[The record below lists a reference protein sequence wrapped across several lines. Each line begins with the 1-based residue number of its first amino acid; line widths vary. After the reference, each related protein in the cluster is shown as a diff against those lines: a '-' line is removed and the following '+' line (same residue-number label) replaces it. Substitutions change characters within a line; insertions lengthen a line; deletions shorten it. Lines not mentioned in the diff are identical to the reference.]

1 MRRLPKE
8 GLLVLGVWLALFVT
22 NPGRNETV
30 DVEMRQVVTRR
41 IWTTG
46 HVTLT
51 SLPHS
56 DMPLAWVPA
65 GPGRWAAPYGIGQ
78 SLVFIPFDAA
88 GALLEHLSPPSWRER
103 VGWLPIG
110 LGLLPLL
117 GVGCWLAIRKVLRVQ
132 GFDEQWSLVGSLALV
147 FGTIVFH
154 YLGQAQEEM
163 LVGFF
168 LTLSLLF
175 ALRLRSAPT
184 ARNAL
189 LSAVFAG
196 ACLITRPVSVFSLL
210 IIPVL
215 FWSAAKDG
223 AARARL
229 FLPASAVVIASL
241 LVMLG
246 YNYAR
251 FGSPFAIGYDR
262 LGHVSK
268 IAFDARS
275 PKVLATLV
283 FGPGIGLLVLSPL
296 LLLTFWGLA
305 PLWRRDR
312 AYFVGLSAS
321 VVSCY
326 LFFSCWHDSY
336 SGGVAW
342 GTRYQCHLLP
352 LYAVPLTLGIQR
364 LVETLSGRRLVVFV
378 ATVSVA
384 IQLLSVVITH
394 HMEYFESACQNGTEE
409 ALASGLAEGEF
420 VRRVENVLRWVRRA
434 GPPHCESAEN
444 QKTINLTWDR
454 YVPNFWGPVFAHR
467 VSRKAGFPLLI
478 LWSGL
483 ALAAVALL
491 ARGTR
496 DALRGL
502 SGSAPEVSPGLPKG

>member
-1 MRRLPKE
+1 VRRLSHE
-8 GLLVLGVWLALFVT
+8 GLLVLGVWLALLVT

-30 DVEMRQVVTRR
+30 DVEMRQVIARH

-56 DMPLAWVPA
+56 DMPLAWVPV
-65 GPGRWAAPYGIGQ
+65 GPDRWVAPYGIGQ

-88 GALLEHLSPPSWRER
+88 GLLLEHLSPPSWRER

-117 GVGCWLAIRKVLRVQ
+117 GVGCWLAIRKVLQAQ
-132 GFDEQWSLVGSLALV
+132 GIDRQWALVGSLALL

-154 YLGQAQEEM
+154 YVGQAQEEI

-189 LSAVFAG
+189 LSGIFAG

-229 FLPASAVVIASL
+229 FLPAGAVVIASL

-246 YNYAR
+246 YNFAR

-296 LLLTFWGLA
+296 LLLAFWGLG

-312 AYFVGLSAS
+312 AYLVGLTAS

-364 LVETLSGRRLVVFV
+364 LVATLNGRRLVVLV
-378 ATVSVA
+378 AAVSLA
-384 IQLLSVVITH
+384 IQLLSVVVTH
-394 HMEYFESACQNGTEE
+394 HMEYLESDCQGGTEE
-409 ALASGLAEGEF
+409 ALASDPAKGQLA
-420 VRRVENVLRWVRRA
+420 RRAQNVLRWVTRA
-434 GPPHCESAEN
+434 GPPHCDSPES
-444 QKTINLTWDR
+444 QRLIDVVWDR
-454 YVPNFWGPVFAHR
+454 YVPNFWGPVIAHR
-467 VSRKAGFPLLI
+467 LSQRAALF
-478 LWSGL
+478 LWFVWGCL
-483 ALAAVALL
+483 ALAAAALL
-491 ARGTR
+491 GRGTR
-496 DALRGL
+496 EALRDLTL
-502 SGSAPEVSPGLPKG
+502 SPRR

>member
-1 MRRLPKE
+1 MRRLSKE

-30 DVEMRQVVTRR
+30 DVEMRQVVARQ

-51 SLPHS
+51 SVPHS
-56 DMPLAWVPA
+56 EMQLAWVPA

-88 GALLEHLSPPSWRER
+88 GVLLEHLSPPSWRER

-117 GVGCWLAIRKVLRVQ
+117 GVGCWLAIRKVLQAQ
-132 GFDEQWSLVGSLALV
+132 GFEQHWALVGSFALL
-147 FGTIVFH
+147 FGTIMFH
-154 YLGQAQEEM
+154 YVGQAQEEM

-189 LSAVFAG
+189 LSSAFAG

-223 AARARL
+223 VTRARL
-229 FLPASAVVIASL
+229 FLPAGAVVIASL

-246 YNYAR
+246 YNFAR
-251 FGSPFAIGYDR
+251 FGSAFAVGYDR
-262 LGHVSK
+262 LGHLSK

-283 FGPGIGLLVLSPL
+283 FGPGIGLFVLSPL
-296 LLLTFWGLA
+296 LLLSFWGLA
-305 PLWRRDR
+305 QLWRQDR
-312 AYFVGLSAS
+312 AYFVGLIAS
-321 VVSCY
+321 VLSCY

-342 GTRYQCHLLP
+342 GARYQCHLLP

-364 LVETLSGRRLVVFV
+364 LVKNLKGRRLVVLV
-378 ATVSVA
+378 AGVSLA
-384 IQLLSVVITH
+384 IQLLSVAITH
-394 HMEYFESACQNGTEE
+394 HIEYLESACQDGTEE
-409 ALASGLAEGEF
+409 ELASDLTKGQLS
-420 VRRVENVLRWVRRA
+420 RRVQNIVRWVRRA
-434 GPPHCESAEN
+434 GPPHCNAPEE
-444 QKTINLTWDR
+444 QRLINVVWDR
-454 YVPNFWGPVFAHR
+454 YVPNFWGPVIAHR
-467 VSRKAGFPLLI
+467 LSGRAALL
-478 LWSGL
+478 LLFVWSGL
-483 ALAAVALL
+483 VLAAVTLL
-491 ARGTR
+491 GLGAR
-496 DALRGL
+496 DAFRGL
-502 SGSAPEVSPGLPKG
+502 SSSAEDHLSSV

>member
-1 MRRLPKE
+1 MRRLSKE

-30 DVEMRQVVTRR
+30 DVEMRQVVARQ

-56 DMPLAWVPA
+56 DMTLAWVPA

-88 GALLEHLSPPSWRER
+88 GALLQHLSPPGWRER

-117 GVGCWLAIRKVLRVQ
+117 GVGCWLAIRKVLQAQ
-132 GFDEQWSLVGSLALV
+132 GCNPQWALVGSLALL
-147 FGTIVFH
+147 FGTIAFH
-154 YLGQAQEEM
+154 YVGQAQEEM
-163 LVGFF
+163 LVAFF
-168 LTLSLLF
+168 LTLALLF

-189 LSAVFAG
+189 LSGIFAG
-196 ACLITRPVSVFSLL
+196 ACLIVRPVSVFSLL

-229 FLPASAVVIASL
+229 FLPAGGVVIASL

-246 YNYAR
+246 YNFAR

-275 PKVLATLV
+275 PRVLATLV

-312 AYFVGLSAS
+312 AYFVGLIAS

-364 LVETLSGRRLVVFV
+364 LVATLNGRRLVVLV
-378 ATVSVA
+378 SAVSVA
-384 IQLLSVVITH
+384 IQLMSVAVTH
-394 HMEYFESACQNGTEE
+394 HMEYFESACQGETEE
-409 ALASGLAEGEF
+409 TLATDAAKGQFA
-420 VRRVENVLRWVRRA
+420 RRVQNVFRWVRRA
-434 GPPHCESAEN
+434 GPPHCDSPEE
-444 QKTINLTWDR
+444 QGTIDLTWDR
-454 YVPNFWGPVFAHR
+454 YVPNFWGPVIAHR
-467 VSRKAGFPLLI
+467 LSRRAALL
-478 LWSGL
+478 LLFVWSGL
-483 ALAAVALL
+483 VVAAVALL
-491 ARGTR
+491 GRGTR
-496 DALRGL
+496 DALRDL
-502 SGSAPEVSPGLPKG
+502 SSSTI

>member
-1 MRRLPKE
+1 MRRLSQE

-30 DVEMRQVVTRR
+30 DVEMRQLVARR
-41 IWTTG
+41 IWTSG

-51 SLPHS
+51 SLPPS
-56 DMPLAWVPA
+56 GDMPLAWVPA

-88 GALLEHLSPPSWRER
+88 GVLLEHLSPPSWRER

-117 GVGCWLAIRKVLRVQ
+117 GVGLWLALRKVLQAQ
-132 GFDEQWSLVGSLALV
+132 GFDQQWALVGSLALLL
-147 FGTIVFH
+147 GTIAFH
-154 YLGQAQEEM
+154 YVGQAQEEM
-163 LVGFF
+163 LVAFF

-184 ARNAL
+184 GRNAL
-189 LSAVFAG
+189 LSGLFAG
-196 ACLITRPVSVFSLL
+196 ACLIVRPVSVFSLL

-229 FLPASAVVIASL
+229 FLPAAAVVAASL
-241 LVMLG
+241 VVMLG
-246 YNYAR
+246 YNFAR

-275 PKVLATLV
+275 PGVLATLV

-296 LLLTFWGLA
+296 LLLAFWGLA
-305 PLWRRDR
+305 PLWREDR
-312 AYFVGLSAS
+312 AYFVGLLAS
-321 VVSCY
+321 VLSCY

-342 GTRYQCHLLP
+342 GARYQCHLLP
-352 LYAVPLTLGIQR
+352 LYGVPLTLGIQR
-364 LVETLSGRRLVVFV
+364 LVGTLNGLRLVVLV
-378 ATVSVA
+378 TTVSLL
-384 IQLLSVVITH
+384 IQLFSVVVTH
-394 HMEYFESACQNGTEE
+394 HLEYFESACQDGTEE
-409 ALASGLAEGEF
+409 ALASDVAKGQL
-420 VRRVENVLRWVRRA
+420 VRRVQNVLRWVGRA
-434 GPPHCESAEN
+434 GPPHCNGPEE
-444 QKTINLTWDR
+444 QKMIDLTWDR
-454 YVPNFWGPVFAHR
+454 YVPNFWGPVIAHR
-467 VSRKAGFPLLI
+467 LSRRAGLLLSF
-478 LWSGL
+478 LWSAL
-483 ALAAVALL
+483 ALAAAALL
-491 ARGTR
+491 GRGAR

-502 SGSAPEVSPGLPKG
+502 RAPAKTPLQG

>member
-1 MRRLPKE
+1 
-8 GLLVLGVWLALFVT
+8 
-22 NPGRNETV
+22 
-30 DVEMRQVVTRR
+30 
-41 IWTTG
+41 
-46 HVTLT
+46 
-51 SLPHS
+51 
-56 DMPLAWVPA
+56 MPLAWVPA

-117 GVGCWLAIRKVLRVQ
+117 GVGCWLTIRRVLQVH
-132 GFDEQWSLVGSLALV
+132 GFNEQWALVGSLALL
-147 FGTIVFH
+147 FGTIAFH
-154 YLGQAQEEM
+154 YVGQAQEEM
-163 LVGFF
+163 LVAFF

-189 LSAVFAG
+189 LSSLFAG
-196 ACLITRPVSVFSLL
+196 ACLVTRPVSVFSLL

-229 FLPASAVVIASL
+229 FLPAAAVMFASL
-241 LVMLG
+241 LAMLG

-251 FGSPFAIGYDR
+251 FGSLFAIGYDR

-275 PKVLATLV
+275 PKVLATLA
-283 FGPGIGLLVLSPL
+283 FGPGIGLFVLSPL
-296 LLLTFWGLA
+296 LLLSFWGLA

-312 AYFVGLSAS
+312 AYFVGLVAS
-321 VVSCY
+321 VLSCY

-342 GTRYQCHLLP
+342 GGRYQCHLLP
-352 LYAVPLTLGIQR
+352 LYAVPLTLGIQS
-364 LVETLSGRRLVVFV
+364 LIKTVTGRRLVVVV
-378 ATVSVA
+378 ATLSLV

-394 HMEYFESACQNGTEE
+394 HMEYVESACQDGTEE
-409 ALASGLAEGEF
+409 ALANDFAKGQLA
-420 VRRVENVLRWVRRA
+420 RRVQNVFRWVRRA
-434 GPPHCESAEN
+434 GPPHCDSLEN
-444 QKTINLTWDR
+444 QRMMDVVWDR
-454 YVPNFWGPVFAHR
+454 YVPNFWGPVIAHR
-467 VSRKAGFPLLI
+467 LSRRPALLLLFI
-478 LWSGL
+478 WSGL

-491 ARGTR
+491 GRGARN
-496 DALRGL
+496 ALRGL
-502 SGSAPEVSPGLPKG
+502 SSPTEEDLALG

>member
-1 MRRLPKE
+1 VRHLSKE

-30 DVEMRQVVTRR
+30 DVEMRQVVARQ

-51 SLPHS
+51 SLPPS
-56 DMPLAWVPA
+56 EMTLAWVPA

-88 GALLEHLSPPSWRER
+88 GALLEHLSPPSWRDR

-110 LGLLPLL
+110 LVLLPLL
-117 GVGCWLAIRKVLRVQ
+117 GLGCWIAIRKVLREQ
-132 GFDEQWSLVGSLALV
+132 GFDEQWALVGSLALL
-147 FGTIVFH
+147 FGTIAFH
-154 YLGQAQEEM
+154 YVGQAQEEM
-163 LVGFF
+163 LVAFF

-189 LSAVFAG
+189 LSAIFAG

-229 FLPASAVVIASL
+229 FLPAGAVVIASL

-246 YNYAR
+246 YNVAR

-275 PKVLATLV
+275 PRVLATLI

-296 LLLTFWGLA
+296 LLLAFWGLA

-312 AYFVGLSAS
+312 AYLVGLIAS

-364 LVETLSGRRLVVFV
+364 LVTTLNGRRLVVLV
-378 ATVSVA
+378 AAVSLA
-384 IQLLSVVITH
+384 IQLLSVVVTH
-394 HMEYFESACQNGTEE
+394 HMEYLESDCQGGTEE
-409 ALASGLAEGEF
+409 ALASDLAKGQLA
-420 VRRVENVLRWVRRA
+420 RRAENVLRWVGRA
-434 GPPHCESAEN
+434 GPPHCDSPET
-444 QKTINLTWDR
+444 QRLIDVVWDR
-454 YVPNFWGPVFAHR
+454 YVPNFWGPVIAHR
-467 VSRKAGFPLLI
+467 LSRRAGLFLWFV
-478 LWSGL
+478 WSGL

-491 ARGTR
+491 GRGTR
-496 DALRGL
+496 ELLRDL
-502 SGSAPEVSPGLPKG
+502 SLSPGS

>member
-1 MRRLPKE
+1 MRRLSNE
-8 GLLVLGVWLALFVT
+8 WMLVLGVWLALFVT

-30 DVEMRQVVTRR
+30 DVEMRQVVARQ

-56 DMPLAWVPA
+56 DMTLAWVPT

-78 SLVFIPFDAA
+78 SVVFVPFDAV

-103 VGWLPIG
+103 VGWFPIG

-117 GVGCWLAIRKVLRVQ
+117 GVGCWLAIRKVLRAQ
-132 GFDEQWSLVGSLALV
+132 GFDEQWALVGSLALV

-154 YLGQAQEEM
+154 YMGQGQEEI

-168 LTLSLLF
+168 LALSLLF

-189 LSAVFAG
+189 LSSIFAG

-215 FWSAAKDG
+215 FWSAAKDR
-223 AARARL
+223 AARVRL
-229 FLPASAVVIASL
+229 FLPAGAVVIAAL

-246 YNYAR
+246 YNFAR

-296 LLLTFWGLA
+296 LVLAFWGLG

-312 AYFVGLSAS
+312 AYFVGLTAS

-364 LVETLSGRRLVVFV
+364 LVATLNGRRFVVLVT
-378 ATVSVA
+378 AVSLA
-384 IQLLSVVITH
+384 IQLLSVVVTH
-394 HMEYFESACQNGTEE
+394 HMEYVESACQDGTEE
-409 ALASGLAEGEF
+409 ALASDLAQGQF

-434 GPPHCESAEN
+434 GPPLCDSPEGQRS
-444 QKTINLTWDR
+444 IDVVWDR
-454 YVPNFWGPVFAHR
+454 YVPNFWGPVIAHR
-467 VSRKAGFPLLI
+467 LPRRAALL
-478 LWSGL
+478 LFVVWSGL

-491 ARGTR
+491 GRATR
-496 DALRGL
+496 NLLRGL
-502 SGSAPEVSPGLPKG
+502 STSSKDLAPV

>member
-1 MRRLPKE
+1 VRRLSQE

-30 DVEMRQVVTRR
+30 DVEMRQVLARH

-51 SLPHS
+51 SLPQS

-117 GVGCWLAIRKVLRVQ
+117 GVGCWLAIRKVLQAQ
-132 GFDEQWSLVGSLALV
+132 GFDRQWALVGSLGLL
-147 FGTIVFH
+147 FGTIAFH
-154 YLGQAQEEM
+154 YAGQAQEEM
-163 LVGFF
+163 LIAFF

-175 ALRLRSAPT
+175 ALRLRAAPT
-184 ARNAL
+184 VRNAL
-189 LSAVFAG
+189 LSGIFAG
-196 ACLITRPVSVFSLL
+196 ACLITRPVSVFSLSIL
-210 IIPVL
+210 PFI

-223 AARARL
+223 PARARL
-229 FLPASAVVIASL
+229 FLPAGAVVVASL

-246 YNYAR
+246 YNFAR

-283 FGPGIGLLVLSPL
+283 LGPGIGLLVLSPL
-296 LLLTFWGLA
+296 LLLCFWGLA
-305 PLWRRDR
+305 QLWRKDR
-312 AYFVGLSAS
+312 AYFLGLIAS
-321 VVSCY
+321 VLSCY

-352 LYAVPLTLGIQR
+352 LYAVPLILGIQQ
-364 LVETLSGRRLVVFV
+364 LVQTLNGRRLVVVV
-378 ATVSVA
+378 ATVSLA
-384 IQLLSVVITH
+384 IQLASVVVTH
-394 HMEYFESACQNGTEE
+394 HMEYVESACQNGSEE
-409 ALASGLAEGEF
+409 ALASDLAKGQLA
-420 VRRVENVLRWVRRA
+420 RRMRNIIRWVTKA
-434 GPPHCESAEN
+434 GPPQCDSREE
-444 QKTINLTWDR
+444 QRMVDLCWDR
-454 YVPNFWGPVFAHR
+454 YVPNFWGPVIAHR
-467 VSRKAGFPLLI
+467 LSRRAGLL
-478 LWSGL
+478 LLFMWSGL
-483 ALAAVALL
+483 TLAAVVLL
-491 ARGTR
+491 GRGTR
-496 DALRGL
+496 DALQG
-502 SGSAPEVSPGLPKG
+502 VSRSSKDVAAV